1 MFPLVKKLF
10 GSSALGGS
18 TPAGGAKGGSDETSP
33 IVTIGSYPKKK
44 RTKSS
49 QFDDTID
56 EGNKYIILE
65 ERSFHHSTAEL
76 KPGDESAL
84 EQTKGVKHPGW

>member
-1 MFPLVKKLF
+1 
-10 GSSALGGS
+10 
-18 TPAGGAKGGSDETSP
+18 
-33 IVTIGSYPKKK
+33 VTIGSYPKKK

-76 KPGDESAL
+76 KPGDDTVL
-84 EQTKGVKHPGW
+84 EQAKGVKHPGW